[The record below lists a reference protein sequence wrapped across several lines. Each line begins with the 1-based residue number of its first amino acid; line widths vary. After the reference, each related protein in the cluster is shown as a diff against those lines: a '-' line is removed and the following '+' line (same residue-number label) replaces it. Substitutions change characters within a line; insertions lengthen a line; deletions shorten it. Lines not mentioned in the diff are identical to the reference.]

1 MASEAPETA
10 SGSRDVKIGFFGARK
25 VARSLAQEVE
35 QLRADLD
42 RLGVL
47 DVVDLERRR
56 DELTAEVEILT
67 ARSAEELAAHQ
78 RRLADESERAGNVQQ
93 RKVDTLVRKLEE
105 LEGRHR
111 DLERQIVQTE
121 DLAILQEAGIYS
133 YRHRLGDSV
142 AHQAELKRIQ
152 DQAKAMTR
160 RDGGA
165 VSATT
170 NWQVNGSAA
179 KGRTMVNDISK
190 LMLRAYNAEAD
201 DLARTMK
208 PYKLD
213 SSVDR
218 LEKVVS
224 TIERLGRSM
233 SIRISPGYHR
243 LRVQELELTA
253 DFIEMQAE
261 EKAREREEKERL
273 REERKAQQELDRERD
288 RLQKE
293 KQHYANALAVLE
305 AKGDVEGAARLR
317 EQVEDLERA
326 IEDVDYRAAN
336 VRAGYVYV
344 ISNIGA
350 FGDSMVKVGMTRR
363 LEPMDR
369 IKELSDASVPFNF
382 DVHALFFSNDAVGIE
397 AAMHSRLAEQRVN
410 KVNLRREF
418 FHATPAQAKAHLAE
432 LSGDLLTFEE
442 VAEAVEYRQSITA

>member
-1 MASEAPETA
+1 MTTAPAPDAEGVEAPA
-10 SGSRDVKIGFFGARK
+10 ARDHKVGFFGARK
-25 VARSLAQEVE
+25 AARSLAQEVD
-35 QLRADLD
+35 QLRAELD

-47 DVVDLERRR
+47 DIVELERRR
-56 DELTAEVEILT
+56 DELSTEVAALT

-78 RRLADESERAGNVQQ
+78 HRLAEETEKAGYIQQ
-93 RKVDTLVRKLEE
+93 RKVAVLEHEVEE
-105 LEGRHR
+105 LARR
-111 DLERQIVQTE
+111 KADLEQHIVQTE

-213 SSVDR
+213 SSVER
-218 LEKVVS
+218 LEKVVT

-253 DFIEMQAE
+253 DFIELQAE

-288 RLQKE
+288 RLLKE
-293 KQHYANALAVLE
+293 KQHYANALAALE
-305 AKGDVEGAARLR
+305 AKGDAEGAARLR

-344 ISNIGA
+344 ISNMGGLRRQHGQGRHDPAAGA
-350 FGDSMVKVGMTRR
+350 HGPHQGTLRR
-363 LEPMDR
+363 LGP
-369 IKELSDASVPFNF
+369 L
-382 DVHALFFSNDAVGIE
+382 
-397 AAMHSRLAEQRVN
+397 Q
-410 KVNLRREF
+410 LRRARAVLLERRGGHRGR
-418 FHATPAQAKAHLAE
+418 HACEARGAAREQGQPAPGVLPRDTGPGQGAP
-432 LSGDLLTFEE
+432 
-442 VAEAVEYRQSITA
+442 R